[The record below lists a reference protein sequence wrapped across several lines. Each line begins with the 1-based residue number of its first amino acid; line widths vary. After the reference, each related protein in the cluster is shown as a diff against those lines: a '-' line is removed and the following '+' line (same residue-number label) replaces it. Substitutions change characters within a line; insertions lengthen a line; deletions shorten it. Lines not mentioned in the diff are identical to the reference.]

1 MSKSGQAPA
10 MAECTKC
17 RIRHT
22 RPVGVRCRR
31 NLNSSAPVVESV
43 HDSVHMDLQSQPGSS
58 QGHRSTSVAPTHS
71 TSPSGRADA
80 STTHPD
86 KDPMDSK
93 LDLILR
99 KMEKLEEKNSELE
112 RKFHGRSPSKST
124 SRVTHSSPKRTHK
137 CSTSCSSTKHK
148 KSKSHR
154 ASNVAS
160 FNSSDEF
167 LEESSIQGLAE
178 DSQTA
183 DESAAPRDRV
193 SMEYLKANDR
203 VQRQVQRQLEKLQGR
218 SRGASEGNSKF
229 KSGLHRSGDNAVR
242 HIIGWPHHYCFPST
256 GGKLPEYKD
265 LSPLQFMVGFLGC
278 LQDESS
284 NSIRNNMIEYGRHL
298 FQDALETNWTTAKHA
313 HMVLLQEIE
322 RGKCSWRSP
331 DMVEKIRIRNT
342 ARIIA
347 TKPAIVQHKASKG
360 SKDKIC
366 TDFNAGSCS
375 FTADHVVDGV
385 IVKHACSYCHQTVGK
400 LCLHRMQDC
409 IRKKNSTSKDNN
421 KSN

>member
-1 MSKSGQAPA
+1 
-10 MAECTKC
+10 MADCTKC
-17 RIRHT
+17 RIRHA

-31 NLNSSAPVVESV
+31 NLNVSAPVPDSDQSSV
-43 HDSVHMDLQSQPGSS
+43 HIDFQSQPGTSQSGNNSS
-58 QGHRSTSVAPTHS
+58 VRGQSASL
-71 TSPSGRADA
+71 SGGAEA
-80 STTHPD
+80 GATQAD
-86 KDPMDSK
+86 KDIMDSK
-93 LDLILR
+93 LDLILG

-112 RKFHGRSPSKST
+112 KKFHKQSTVKST
-124 SRVTHSSPKRTHK
+124 YRVSHSSPKRSHK
-137 CSTSCSSTKHK
+137 CTTSCSSRKHK
-148 KSKSHR
+148 RSKLHK
-154 ASNVAS
+154 ASNAAS
-160 FNSSDEF
+160 LNSSDEF
-167 LEESSIQGLAE
+167 LEDSSIQALTN

-183 DESAAPRDRV
+183 DESAASRDQV
-193 SMEYLKANDR
+193 SLEYLRSNDR
-203 VQRQVQRQLEKLQGR
+203 VQRQLEKLQGR

-242 HIIGWPHHYCFPST
+242 HIIGWPYHYCFPSA

-278 LQDESS
+278 LQDETS
-284 NSIRNNMIEYGRHL
+284 NSIRENMIDYGRHL
-298 FQDALETNWTTAKHA
+298 FQDAFETNWTTAKHA

-347 TKPAIVQHKASKG
+347 TKPVTAQSKANKG
-360 SKDKIC
+360 TTDRIC
-366 TDFNAGSCS
+366 RDFNTGSCS
-375 FTADHVVDGV
+375 HTADHVIDGV

-400 LCLHRMQDC
+400 LCFHKVQDC
-409 IRKKNSTSKDNN
+409 IRKKNNTSKESS